1 MGSNHFQS
9 KGVAMMRLD
18 NQVAIVTGGGS
29 GIGRAIAEL
38 FAQQGAHVVI
48 ADWSEPDAQETAQL
62 ISAVGGK
69 ALVIETDVSQKEAVD
84 AMMAQ
89 TLKTCGRADI
99 LVNNAALAE
108 GEEILEIGEE
118 TWDSDLRVVLK
129 GVFLCSKAVMPTM
142 IEQRRGT
149 IVNIASVNALAAF
162 GHAAY
167 SAGKAGVVNLTR
179 NMAVKYGQFNVRVNA
194 ICPATIRTPSWRS
207 RLAAD
212 PQVFQRLA
220 AWYPLGR
227 VGEPEDVAK
236 ATLFL
241 ASDDSAW
248 ITGTTLIVDGGL
260 LAGSHRMTQDL
271 ATLAPKQNC

>member
-1 MGSNHFQS
+1 
-9 KGVAMMRLD
+9 MMRLN

-38 FAQQGAHVVI
+38 FAQEGAHVVI
-48 ADWSEPDAQETAQL
+48 ADWSEPDAQETAQR

-69 ALVIETDVSQKEAVD
+69 ALVIETDVSKKEAVD
-84 AMMAQ
+84 AMISQ
-89 TLKTCGRADI
+89 TLEICGRADI
-99 LVNNAALAE
+99 LVNNAAVAE
-108 GEEILEIGEE
+108 GEEVLEIGEE

-129 GVFLCSKAVMPTM
+129 GVFLCSKAVMPAM

-194 ICPATIRTPSWRS
+194 ICPATIRTPSWQS

-220 AWYPLGR
+220 TWYPLGR

-241 ASDDSAW
+241 ASDDAAW

-260 LAGSHRMTQDL
+260 LAGSHRMAQEL
-271 ATLAPKQNC
+271 ATLAPKQPY